1 MSFEASLVGNPNYA
15 ATVVEIRQEN
25 IVALANC
32 DNVVSAVLFGSSVII
47 AKDTVPG
54 TVGLY
59 FPVETQL
66 STTFMAENNLFRKGV
81 GPNVDPETSGFFE
94 GHGRVKCMKFRGHKS
109 EGFFIPISSLD
120 HIDPSSK
127 HLLPVGTV
135 LDQVNGIL
143 ICRKYVP
150 KSNKVAGISPE
161 RSKQAKLEDSIVDGQ
176 FRFHTDTENLRRNAH
191 KISPDD
197 YISISD
203 KWHGTSVVVS
213 KLAVKRK
220 LTWVEKLAQRF
231 GVTVQE
237 SEYGLVYS
245 SRRVIKAVNGV
256 AKGNNVHYYSSDI
269 WGVVAEEIADR
280 IPDQFTLY
288 GEIVGYTPDGS
299 PIQGG
304 YAYGCAPGTHKFVVY
319 RATITTVVGKV
330 VELSWPQLLEFGA
343 KYGFEIVPTLYHGKA
358 RDLFPELEGNNYW
371 NEDFVKLIEK
381 VYVFDQDCPYN
392 EPKVPAEGVVVRI
405 DRLGDSEALK
415 CKSFRFLEFESKELD
430 KGVTDIETAESTT
443 EEVTA

>member
-1 MSFEASLVGNPNYA
+1 MSQFKEPLNQNYA
-15 ATVVEIRQEN
+15 AVCVELRDFVI
-25 IVALANC
+25 LPNC
-32 DNVVSAVLFGSSVII
+32 DNVKHALVFGNSIVVARDTEVGTIGLHFPAETALSQEFLSA
-47 AKDTVPG
+47 
-54 TVGLY
+54 
-59 FPVETQL
+59 
-66 STTFMAENNLFRKGV
+66 NNLYRENTS
-81 GPNVDPETSGFFE
+81 NVDTAQKGFFE
-94 GHGRVKCMKFRGHKS
+94 AHGRVKTLKFRGHKS
-109 EGFFIPISSLD
+109 EGFFIPLSSLD
-120 HIDPSSK
+120 YLGAIDV
-127 HLLPVGTV
+127 PVGSV
-135 LDQVNGIL
+135 FDAINGRE

-150 KSNKVAGISPE
+150 KSNKVAGVPQE

-176 FRFHTDTENLRRNAH
+176 FRFHIDTENLRRNAH

-256 AKGNNVHYYSSDI
+256 AKGNNAHYYSQDI

-299 PIQGG
+299 PIQAG

-330 VELSWPQLLEFGA
+330 VELSWPQLMEFGH
-343 KYGFEIVPTLYHGKA
+343 KHGFEIVPTHYHGKA
-358 RDLFPELEGNNYW
+358 KDLFPELDEYNHWTEN
-371 NEDFVKLIEK
+371 FVKLIES
-381 VYVFDQDCPYN
+381 VYVHDQDCPYN
-392 EPKVPAEGVVVRI
+392 EPKVPAEGVVVRV
-405 DRLGDSEALK
+405 DNLNESLALK
-415 CKSFRFLEFESKELD
+415 CKNYRFLLKESEQLD
-430 KGVTDIETAESTT
+430 KEVIDIETAESTT
-443 EEVTA
+443 EEITS